1 MKKSEKRSFS
11 YVWDLIELS
20 VFIIVGYQLLDL
32 AFSISLYVD
41 KVIPASI
48 FGILILVFA
57 FGTIGY
63 NGVKRNEESNKI
75 AKYGAYSGLITGFV
89 GAIIGILMFYFFPE
103 KIALAIQQAV
113 EQGADAQAAQTFM
126 KIGIYLNLIIGPA
139 INAGIGA
146 LVSWISGLVFKKK

>member
-1 MKKSEKRSFS
+1 MKKSDKKDFN
-11 YVWDLIELS
+11 YIWDLIELS

-32 AFSISLYVD
+32 AFSISFHID
-41 KVIPASI
+41 KFIPASI
-48 FGILILVFA
+48 FGILVLVFA

-63 NGVKRNEESNKI
+63 NGVKRNEKSNKI

-89 GAIIGILMFYFFPE
+89 GALIGILTFYFFPE

-113 EQGADAQAAQTFM
+113 EKGADAQTVQTFM
-126 KIGIYLNLIIGPA
+126 KIGIYANLILGPA

-146 LVSWISGLVFKKK
+146 LVSWISGLAFKKK